1 MPRGRP
7 RKNKSEELSKK
18 NNQSEELSKQETK
31 ELVSILEKDIH
42 QPELEPKKLYS
53 SEADDLVD
61 MVIKQ
66 IKHDHPEG
74 GIVYEESKEDIGN
87 RLAFSTGLPSVDFVL
102 DRMKGIPVRKTLEI
116 FGEESCGKTTLAL
129 SIAAEVNRRGGR
141 VVYFDFENSLDL
153 DLAEAIGVKLNTK
166 DFIIFYPENGD
177 QGLIYAEEMIKSNGV
192 NLIIIDSL
200 AALVPKEEAE
210 KGMEGQTMASQARL
224 ISKFL
229 RIATALMMSPENKTL
244 LLLISQMRTK
254 MVMFGNPNTTSGGK
268 APKFYAVARLE
279 TRFKEIVKD
288 SKGVPI
294 GVMIKIKAVKN
305 KMGMPYRETEL
316 FLRFGEGFDRT
327 IDLIRMAEGLS
338 IIQKKAA
345 WYEYDNQQ
353 FHGEDKLKE
362 YIIQNAKYEEIHQ
375 KIIALVQ
382 P

>member
-166 DFIIFYPENGD
+166 DFIIFYPEN
-177 QGLIYAEEMIKSNGV
+177 
-192 NLIIIDSL
+192 
-200 AALVPKEEAE
+200 
-210 KGMEGQTMASQARL
+210 
-224 ISKFL
+224 
-229 RIATALMMSPENKTL
+229 
-244 LLLISQMRTK
+244 
-254 MVMFGNPNTTSGGK
+254 
-268 APKFYAVARLE
+268 
-279 TRFKEIVKD
+279 
-288 SKGVPI
+288 
-294 GVMIKIKAVKN
+294 
-305 KMGMPYRETEL
+305 
-316 FLRFGEGFDRT
+316 
-327 IDLIRMAEGLS
+327 
-338 IIQKKAA
+338 
-345 WYEYDNQQ
+345 
-353 FHGEDKLKE
+353 
-362 YIIQNAKYEEIHQ
+362 
-375 KIIALVQ
+375 
-382 P
+382 